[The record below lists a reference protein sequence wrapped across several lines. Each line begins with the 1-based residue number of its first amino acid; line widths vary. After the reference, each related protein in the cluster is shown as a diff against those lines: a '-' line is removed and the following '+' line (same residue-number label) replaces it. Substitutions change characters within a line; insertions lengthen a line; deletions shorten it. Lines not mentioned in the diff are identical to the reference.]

1 MSVFIATPEQT
12 EIVYPESDGQP
23 IGENTVQFH
32 WIVLIK
38 QGLESVFRDRGDVF
52 VAGDLFWYPV
62 EGNPKIRVAP
72 DAMVV
77 IGRPPGHRRS
87 YLQWKEDGIAPQ
99 VVFEVQSPGNRTWEL
114 EQKLLFYETHG
125 VQEYYLYDPE
135 FNELSGWQR
144 EGNELVGIAPMN
156 GWKSPQ
162 LGIRFDMSGPELRIV
177 RPDGHDFV
185 TYAELEEQRDQIT
198 QERDQITQE
207 RDQIAQDRNLARQEV
222 ERLAARLRELGVDPE
237 A

>member
-1 MSVFIATPEQT
+1 MSVFSATPQQSEV
-12 EIVYPESDGQP
+12 VYPESDGQP
-23 IGENTVQFH
+23 IGENTIQFH

-38 QGLESVFRDRGDVF
+38 QGLESVFRNRDDVF

-77 IGRPPGHRRS
+77 LGRPQGHRRS
-87 YLQWKEDGIAPQ
+87 YLQWREEGIAPQ

-114 EQKLLFYETHG
+114 EQKLLFYESYG

-144 EGNELVGIAPMN
+144 QGSELVAIAPMD
-156 GWKSPQ
+156 GWKSPL
-162 LGIRFDMSGPELRIV
+162 LGIRFDMSGAELRIV
-177 RPDGHDFV
+177 RPDGQDFV
-185 TYAELEEQRDQIT
+185 SYAELEEQRDQIA
-198 QERDQITQE
+198 QE
-207 RDQIAQDRNLARQEV
+207 RDQIAQDRDLARQEV
-222 ERLAARLRELGVDPE
+222 ERLTTKLRELGVDPE
-237 A
+237 S

>member
-23 IGENTVQFH
+23 IGENTIQFH

-38 QGLESVFRDRGDVF
+38 QGLESVFRDRRDVF

-62 EGNPKIRVAP
+62 EGNAKIRVAP

-87 YLQWKEDGIAPQ
+87 YLQWKEEGIAPQ

-135 FNELSGWQR
+135 YKELSGWQR
-144 EGNELVGIAPMN
+144 QGDELVGIAPMN
-156 GWKSPQ
+156 GWQSPH
-162 LGIRFDMSGPELRIV
+162 LGIRFEMSGPELRIV

-185 TYAELEEQRDQIT
+185 TYAELEEQRDQIAH
-198 QERDQITQE
+198 E
-207 RDQIAQDRNLARQEV
+207 RDQIAEDRDLARQEV

>member
-1 MSVFIATPEQT
+1 MSVFISTPKQT
-12 EIVYPESDGQP
+12 DVVYPESDGQP

-38 QGLESVFRDRGDVF
+38 QGLESVFRNRPDVF

-77 IGRPPGHRRS
+77 LGRPQGHRRS
-87 YLQWKEDGIAPQ
+87 YLQWEEDGIPPQ
-99 VVFEVQSPGNRTWEL
+99 VVFKVQSPGNRTWEL
-114 EQKLLFYETHG
+114 EQKLLFYENYG
-125 VQEYYLYDPE
+125 VQEYYLYDPD

-144 EGNELVGIAPMN
+144 QGSELVAIASMN
-156 GWKSPQ
+156 GWKSPL
-162 LGIRFDMSGPELRIV
+162 LGIGFDMSGPELRII

-185 TYAELEEQRDQIT
+185 SFAELEDQ
-198 QERDQITQE
+198 
-207 RDQIAQDRNLARQEV
+207 RDQIAQERDLARQEV
-222 ERLAARLRELGVDPE
+222 ERLAAKLRELGVDPE